1 MTHLIINLIA
11 FALSAFALWLAV
23 FVNRKLMKQNKKL
36 LKQNK
41 ELLKQLKA
49 HEQYCHEQQS
59 LAEMTNNLANTC
71 ERYVNLCYNETKDG
85 YVFKIADW
93 KDRCAVIKAT
103 VDETTSCIIKEF
115 NDPDQD
121 YNHLCAEELVEKL
134 NEK

>member
-1 MTHLIINLIA
+1 MILFIINLIA

-23 FVNRKLMKQNKKL
+23 FVNRRLV
-36 LKQNK
+36 KQNK

-49 HEQYCHEQQS
+49 HEESRHDQQFI
-59 LAEMTNNLANTC
+59 AEMTSNLANTC
-71 ERYVNLCYNETKDG
+71 MRYVNLCYNETKDG

-93 KDRCAVIKAT
+93 KDGCAVIKTT

-115 NDPDQD
+115 NDPDKD
-121 YNHLCAEELVEKL
+121 YNRLCAEELVEKL